1 MDYIQLISFAFLG
14 FVLLLCNFV
23 FQLFEV
29 QLLLKILCTSTL
41 PVFYIGKTLSLA
53 ATLLFVCLCNSFL
66 GTAAQFALLTEL
78 YICMLHSNLCDQQQ
92 CFPIHRIA
100 S

>member
-1 MDYIQLISFAFLG
+1 MDYTQLISFVLLG

-23 FQLFEV
+23 FQL
-29 QLLLKILCTSTL
+29 LLTILFTGTL
-41 PVFYIGKTLSLA
+41 PVFYIGQTISLA

-66 GTAAQFALLTEL
+66 GTAAQFALLPEL

-92 CFPIHRIA
+92 CFPIHRGA
-100 S
+100 